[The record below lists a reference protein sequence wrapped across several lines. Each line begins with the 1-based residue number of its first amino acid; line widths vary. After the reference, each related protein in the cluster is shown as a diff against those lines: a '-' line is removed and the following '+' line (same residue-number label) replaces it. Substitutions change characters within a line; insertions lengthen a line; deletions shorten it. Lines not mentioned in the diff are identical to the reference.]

1 MSSDVLA
8 DPLVKK
14 VYSVAGGK
22 RMESLLP
29 EAALGFAGFR
39 KIEILRVAWA
49 WDLPIDE
56 NLPTIDRA
64 GGPCLS
70 DIMDAYNEQGAFDKP
85 PKYPEKLK
93 PGVGSIAEQGQ
104 EVNARKERIREL
116 EARVV
121 LNQRELAALKA
132 GNKLTPKDTA
142 PKIDPAGVQ
151 KFTWHGLRKRAVEL
165 GIKDIHGMKRPQL
178 EAAVREAEASGED
191 VSSSG

>member
-1 MSSDVLA
+1 MSDIMQ

-22 RMESLLP
+22 TMESLLP

-49 WDLPIDE
+49 WDLEIDE
-56 NLPTIDRA
+56 NLPAIDRS

-70 DIMDAYNEQGAFDKP
+70 AIMDAYNEQGALDKP
-85 PKYPEKLK
+85 PKYPEKLV

-104 EVNARKERIREL
+104 EANARVNRIREL
-116 EARVV
+116 EAKVV
-121 LNQRELAALKA
+121 LNQRELAVLKA
-132 GNKLTPKDTA
+132 GNKLKPKDTA

-151 KFTWHGLRKRAVEL
+151 SLGWHALRKRALEL
-165 GIKDIHGMKRPQL
+165 GVQDIHGMKRPQL
-178 EAAVREAEASGED
+178 EAAVREAEARDD
-191 VSSSG
+191 VSDSG

>member
-1 MSSDVLA
+1 MSDILQ

-85 PKYPEKLK
+85 PKYPEKLV

-104 EVNARKERIREL
+104 EANARKERISEL
-116 EARVV
+116 EAKVV

-132 GNKLTPKDTA
+132 GNKLKPKDTT
-142 PKIDPAGVQ
+142 PKIDPIGQPHLDWNALRARAKDLGVTGINA
-151 KFTWHGLRKRAVEL
+151 KKRTL
-165 GIKDIHGMKRPQL
+165 L
-178 EAAVREAEASGED
+178 EAAVREAEASD
-191 VSSSG
+191 NVPSSG